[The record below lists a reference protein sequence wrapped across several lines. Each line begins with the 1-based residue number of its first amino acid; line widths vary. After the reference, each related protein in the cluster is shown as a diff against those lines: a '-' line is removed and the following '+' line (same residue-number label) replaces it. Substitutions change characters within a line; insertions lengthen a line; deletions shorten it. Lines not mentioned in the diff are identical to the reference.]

1 MGLIQSVTQ
10 IQEQTLSFVPKF
22 IAVGAV
28 IALSGSWMIA
38 ELVALSRSC
47 LRWLESSA
55 MTDLAT
61 LSIDESLLVS
71 FLLAS
76 VRIGTWLFIA
86 PRLVALFLPVFVAR
100 LRSDSH
106 FLWHQ

>member
-1 MGLIQSVTQ
+1 
-10 IQEQTLSFVPKF
+10 
-22 IAVGAV
+22 
-28 IALSGSWMIA
+28 
-38 ELVALSRSC
+38 
-47 LRWLESSA
+47 

-86 PRLVALFLPVFVAR
+86 PPFGRIIPARVRGALAFGLALPMAR
-100 LRSDSH
+100 
-106 FLWHQ
+106 